1 MTFGIRG
8 NISKPELAAVVL
20 RLIKSLERSKTGYLL
35 EKSIAALLKK
45 KFNLRVPAGKVTA
58 DKNLSANS
66 DYLVSIGG
74 DGTFLATA
82 KLVGSRNIPIIGVNL
97 GKLGFLA
104 ETATAEINAFIRLL
118 QKGKFMTDERT
129 VLAAKEAGGKR
140 YIYGMNE
147 IVVNQSGIVK
157 TVEILVY
164 YNNQLVNRYHADG
177 LIISTPTGS
186 TGYSLSAGGPIVF
199 PKTDVFILSPL
210 MPHTLT
216 ARPVILPD
224 SGVFKIKVNAQT
236 PINIVADGN
245 SIIKLRSPAVI
256 VIKKAPYKIKIAK
269 SLKSNYFKVL
279 TGKLLWGEDKR
290 KKSRI

>member
-35 EKSIAALLKK
+35 EKSIAALLKE
-45 KFNLRVPAGKVTA
+45 KFSFTVPSGKVA
-58 DKNLSANS
+58 RDKNLAVKS

-104 ETATAEINAFIRLL
+104 ETATKELNAFIRLL

-129 VLAAKEAGGKR
+129 VLQAKEAGGRKA
-140 YIYGMNE
+140 IYGMNE

-199 PKTDVFILSPL
+199 PKTEVFILSPL

-224 SGVFKIKVNAQT
+224 SGVFKVKVNAHT

-245 SIIKLRSPAVI
+245 SKIKLRSPAVI
-256 VIKKAPYKIKIAK
+256 EIRKASYKIKIAK